1 MINVNCPIS
10 MEYTKYLKLR
20 SAIEQERNEDGNV
33 EIDENID
40 YAIPEHLNEPTP
52 EKDNSDES
60 GTDDNDLQLNGD
72 VAEGSVNCYG
82 QEKNYRM
89 G

>member
-10 MEYTKYLKLR
+10 MEYIKYLKLR

-40 YAIPEHLNEPTP
+40 YVIPEHLNEPTP

-60 GTDDNDLQLNGD
+60 GADDNDLQLNGD
-72 VAEGSVNCYG
+72 IAERSVNCYG
-82 QEKNYRM
+82 QEKNYHM

>member
-1 MINVNCPIS
+1 M
-10 MEYTKYLKLR
+10 
-20 SAIEQERNEDGNV
+20 

-52 EKDNSDES
+52 EKDNSNES
-60 GTDDNDLQLNGD
+60 RADDLQLNGD
-72 VAEGSVNCYG
+72 VAEGSVNCYE

>member
-1 MINVNCPIS
+1 MINVNCLIS
-10 MEYTKYLKLR
+10 MEYIKYLKLL

-33 EIDENID
+33 EIDENIN

-60 GTDDNDLQLNGD
+60 GADDDLQLNGD